1 MRHALLLGG
10 AALAS
15 AAYTPRQA
23 DFSAKLNPRSA
34 QPKHLDLK
42 RDAASASSINISSV
56 EQLVYDIDVELGNQ
70 QVKLLVDS
78 GSFSLWTA
86 TPDYRCTDGY
96 WNYTSATC
104 GVVGTYDPAKDP
116 DAVAYDGTAVTYSES
131 YGSGFAAGAAYNT
144 TVTIA
149 GLTVEN
155 YPIGYADELD
165 FSGGDNEVTGII
177 GLGFG
182 EATGFYLNDP
192 WTAQAP
198 AGLFQ
203 RLKEQ
208 LGAWQFAITYGEG
221 IANGP
226 SSTSNTGAL
235 SLGGIAAGMY
245 PGDID
250 TADFVTLNI
259 SDYFKKEGYSYWG
272 GYLDGWT
279 YPNDTASGY
288 ATPFSTQALVDS
300 GTAYMKVDRDSTTI
314 YNALWT
320 GGSTLSDGYYV
331 IDCNATAPDFS
342 ILIAGQTRNISSND
356 LVYRLADGT
365 CRSSITEAINTPQFI
380 LGAPFFKS
388 NLVVFDGDAE
398 AIHIAQKPRA
408 V

>member
-1 MRHALLLGG
+1 MRHALVLGG

-23 DFSAKLNPRSA
+23 DFSATLNPRSA
-34 QPKHLDLK
+34 QPKHPGFK
-42 RDAASASSINISSV
+42 RDAASTPSVNISSV

-96 WNYTSATC
+96 WNYTTTTC
-104 GVVGTYDPAKDP
+104 GIVGTYDPTSDP
-116 DAVAYDGTAVTYSES
+116 DAVEYDGTAVTYYES
-131 YGSGFAAGAAYNT
+131 YGSGYAQGAAYNT
-144 TVTIA
+144 TVTI
-149 GLTVEN
+149 GGFTVEN
-155 YPIGYADELD
+155 YPIGYADAVD

-177 GLGFG
+177 GLGLG
-182 EATGFYLNDP
+182 EATGFYLSDP

-221 IANGP
+221 ISNGP
-226 SSTSNTGAL
+226 SSTSNTGTL
-235 SLGGIAAGMY
+235 SLGGIATGMY
-245 PGDID
+245 PGDVD
-250 TADFVTLNI
+250 TAEFVTLNI
-259 SDYFKKEGYSYWG
+259 SADFKKEGYSYWG
-272 GYLDGWT
+272 GNIDGWT

-288 ATPFSTQALVDS
+288 ATPFATDVLVDS
-300 GTAYMKVDRDSTTI
+300 GTAYMKVDRGTTGL

-320 GGSTLSDGYYV
+320 GGSTVSGDYYV

-342 ILIAGQTRNISSND
+342 VIIAGETRNISSHD

-365 CRSSITEAINTPQFI
+365 CQSSITEAINSPQFI

-398 AIHIAQKPRA
+398 AIHVAQKPRA
-408 V
+408 A